1 MASPHSVHCY
11 TNLPFNFS
19 AVHAGK
25 VCAENPSHCIYVAV
39 VTIKEEKMVWL
50 RTNQD
55 LVNAFKRIHRFQ
67 NQLACLDFGSLY
79 EVAVTVISV
88 CFPSFANTIG
98 RAVCTVFD
106 QFGSRFRC
114 CPGCCPNLWL
124 SSGLRNAKGDAFQY
138 FRVLWIDL
146 NWICA
151 APYSILHTYPIHSYP
166 IFFWK
171 LRAIACLHRMSGS
184 WLHCGGMFLNV
195 RHLRKCV
202 QSIQP

>member
-1 MASPHSVHCY
+1 MPLMNGLTPFSALLH

-25 VCAENPSHCIYVAV
+25 VWAENPSHCIYVAV

-55 LVNAFKRIHRFQ
+55 LVNAFKRIHCFQ
-67 NQLACLDFGSLY
+67 NQLAFLDFGSLY

-151 APYSILHTYPIHSYP
+151 APYSILSDISYP
-166 IFFWK
+166 FLSHILLEVEGNSLSSSHEWQLTT
-171 LRAIACLHRMSGS
+171 LRGD
-184 WLHCGGMFLNV
+184 V
-195 RHLRKCV
+195 
-202 QSIQP
+202 P